1 MNAGFVNIE
10 TAIDTLFG
18 TDIFLVSYDK
28 IKNINPKRVKEQFR
42 KKAKQFH
49 PDKAGALGINESKL
63 CEEFKKINEA
73 YLAIMKVIKLDVLP
87 VNQTHMCHSSKSDN
101 YYNGLLPK
109 RRLRFAEYLYYS
121 GIIPWKSIIEALVWQ
136 YRQRPRVGE
145 IAVEM
150 RYLDRDAIIKVIKNM
165 KFREKFGET
174 CLRMGFLTQFQLN
187 IIIGNQKKL
196 DKPIGKYFVEQ
207 NYLSQ
212 NGINRLLEENR
223 KHNLKI

>member
-49 PDKAGALGINESKL
+49 PDRAGALGINESKL

-73 YLAIMKVIKLDVLP
+73 YLAIMKVIKCDVFP
-87 VNQTHMCHSSKSDN
+87 ENQTHMYDSSKPDN
-101 YYNGLLPK
+101 YYNGPIPK
-109 RRLRFAEYLYYS
+109 RQLRFAEFLYYS
-121 GIIPWKSIIEALVWQ
+121 GIIPWKTIIEALVWQ

-150 RYLDRDAIIKVIKNM
+150 SYIDRDTIIKVIKNM
-165 KFREKFGET
+165 RFREKFGET

-187 IIIGNQKKL
+187 IIIGNQKKI
-196 DKPIGKYFVEQ
+196 DKPIGKYFIEQ

-212 NGINRLLEENR
+212 NEIIKLLEENR

>member
-49 PDKAGALGINESKL
+49 PDRAGALGINESKL

-73 YLAIMKVIKLDVLP
+73 YLAIMKVIKCEVISGD
-87 VNQTHMCHSSKSDN
+87 QTHMRNST
-101 YYNGLLPK
+101 
-109 RRLRFAEYLYYS
+109 EYLYYS
-121 GIIPWKSIIEALVWQ
+121 GIIPWKTIIEALVWQ

-150 RYLDRDAIIKVIKNM
+150 SYIDRDTIIKVIKNM
-165 KFREKFGET
+165 RFREKFGET

-187 IIIGNQKKL
+187 IIIGNQKKI
-196 DKPIGKYFVEQ
+196 DKPIGKYFIEQ
-207 NYLSQ
+207 NCLSQ
-212 NGINRLLEENR
+212 NEIIKLLEENR
-223 KHNLKI
+223 KHNLKYRY